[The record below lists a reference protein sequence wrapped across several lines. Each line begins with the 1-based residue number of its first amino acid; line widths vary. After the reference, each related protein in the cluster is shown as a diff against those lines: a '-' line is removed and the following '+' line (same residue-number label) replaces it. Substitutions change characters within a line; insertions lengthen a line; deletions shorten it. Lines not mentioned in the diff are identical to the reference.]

1 MLFGKRM
8 TNTPSVVLYLELSLS
23 PLTVREELPNT
34 DLVYV
39 HSRMLTSSPVTP
51 VLLYFLLL
59 SICEI
64 IIIVTVV
71 ILK

>member
-1 MLFGKRM
+1 M
-8 TNTPSVVLYLELSLS
+8 ELSLS

-39 HSRMLTSSPVTP
+39 HSRNVNQQSSNSSTVI
-51 VLLYFLLL
+51 FLIIKL
-59 SICEI
+59 CEI
-64 IIIVTVV
+64 KIIVTVV